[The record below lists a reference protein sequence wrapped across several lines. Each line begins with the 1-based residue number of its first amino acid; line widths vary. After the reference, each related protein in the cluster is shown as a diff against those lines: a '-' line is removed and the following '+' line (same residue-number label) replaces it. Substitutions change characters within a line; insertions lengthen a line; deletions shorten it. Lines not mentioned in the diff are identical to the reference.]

1 MSEELFQPAPHVLAG
16 DTADVYFLRTR
27 QVMEAE
33 GLNPIATM
41 EVFPRS
47 DGLLCGMQEVEALLR
62 KVLPKDAEVWALDE
76 GEPISRREVV
86 LRISALYLSYAVYET
101 AILGIL
107 AHESG
112 WAQAARDCVEAAQW
126 VPVTSFG
133 ARHVH
138 PLVAQYMDYAAA
150 VGGCA
155 SGSTPLGARMAGTE
169 PSGTMPHAMIIC
181 FGDTVKAAA
190 AFDRRAAPPVPRVVL
205 VDTFLDEPQ
214 EALRVAE
221 TLGERL
227 AAVRLDTPE
236 ELGGVTPELVK
247 KTRARLDQAGFR
259 HVRLF
264 VSGGVTPERIHLFLS
279 SSAPVDGFGV
289 GSYITAAQPNDFTA
303 DLKEVEGKPIAKR
316 GRIPGTTDNPRLKR
330 LI

>member
-1 MSEELFQPAPHVLAG
+1 MFRPAPNVLAG

-41 EVFPRS
+41 EVFPHR
-47 DGLLCGMQEVEALLR
+47 DGLLCGMREVEALLR
-62 KVLPKDAEVWALDE
+62 EALPEGAEAWALDE
-76 GEPISRREVV
+76 GETISQREVM
-86 LRISALYLSYAVYET
+86 LRINGPYLSYALYET

-112 WAQAARDCVEAAQW
+112 WAQAARECVEAAQG
-126 VPVTSFG
+126 VPVVSFG

-138 PLVAQYMDYAAA
+138 PLAAPYMDYAAI

-155 SGSTPLGARMAGTE
+155 TGSTPLGASMAGKE

-181 FGDTVKAAA
+181 FGDTVKAAV
-190 AFDRRAAPPVPRVVL
+190 AFDKHVEPDVPRIVL
-205 VDTFLDEPQ
+205 ADTFLDEPE

-221 TLGERL
+221 ALGERL
-227 AAVRLDTPE
+227 QAVRLDTPSE
-236 ELGGVTPELVK
+236 RGGVTPELVK
-247 KTRARLDQAGFR
+247 ETRARLDQAAFG

-264 VSGGVTPERIHLFLS
+264 VSGGVTPDRIRHFLS
-279 SSAPVDGFGV
+279 SGAPVDGFGV
-289 GSYITAAQPNDFTA
+289 GSYITSAQPNDFTA
-303 DLKEVEGKPIAKR
+303 DLKQVEGKPIAKR
-316 GRIPGTTDNPRLKR
+316 GRIPGITENPRLKR

>member
-1 MSEELFQPAPHVLAG
+1 MFRPAPHVLAG

-41 EVFPRS
+41 EVFPHR
-47 DGLLCGMQEVEALLR
+47 DGLLCGMREVEALLR
-62 KVLPKDAEVWALDE
+62 EALPEGAEAWALDE
-76 GEPISRREVV
+76 GETISRREVM
-86 LRISALYLSYAVYET
+86 LRINAPYLSYALYET

-112 WAQAARDCVEAAQW
+112 WAQAARECVEAAQG
-126 VPVTSFG
+126 VSVVSFG

-138 PLVAQYMDYAAA
+138 PLAAPYMDYAAI

-155 SGSTPLGARMAGTE
+155 SGSTPLGTRMAGKE

-181 FGDTVKAAA
+181 FGDTVKAAV
-190 AFDRRAAPPVPRVVL
+190 AFDKHVEPNVPRIVL
-205 VDTFLDEPQ
+205 VDTFLDEPE

-221 TLGERL
+221 ALGKSL
-227 AAVRLDTPE
+227 QAVRLDTPSE
-236 ELGGVTPELVK
+236 RGGVTPELVK
-247 KTRARLDQAGFR
+247 EARARLDQAGFER
-259 HVRLF
+259 VQLF
-264 VSGGVTPERIHLFLS
+264 VSGGVTPDRIRHFLS
-279 SSAPVDGFGV
+279 TGAPVDGFGV
-289 GSYITAAQPNDFTA
+289 GSYITSAQPNDFTA
-303 DLKEVEGKPIAKR
+303 DLKQVEGKPIAKR
-316 GRIPGTTDNPRLKR
+316 GRIPGITDNPRLKR

>member
-1 MSEELFQPAPHVLAG
+1 MFRPAPHVLAG

-41 EVFPRS
+41 EVFPHR
-47 DGLLCGMQEVEALLR
+47 DGLLCGMREVEALLR
-62 KVLPKDAEVWALDE
+62 EALPEGAEAWALDE
-76 GEPISRREVV
+76 GETISQREVM
-86 LRISALYLSYAVYET
+86 LRINGPYLSYALYET

-112 WAQAARDCVEAAQW
+112 WAQAARECVEAAQG
-126 VPVTSFG
+126 VPVVSFG

-138 PLVAQYMDYAAA
+138 PLAAPYMDYAAI

-155 SGSTPLGARMAGTE
+155 SGSTPLGTRMAGKE

-181 FGDTVKAAA
+181 FGDTVKAAV
-190 AFDRRAAPPVPRVVL
+190 AFDKHVEPDVPRIVL
-205 VDTFLDEPQ
+205 ADTFLDEPE

-227 AAVRLDTPE
+227 QAVRLDTPSE
-236 ELGGVTPELVK
+236 RGGVTPELVK
-247 KTRARLDQAGFR
+247 ETRARLDQAAFG

-264 VSGGVTPERIHLFLS
+264 VSGGVTPERIRHFLS
-279 SSAPVDGFGV
+279 SGAPVDSFGV
-289 GSYITAAQPNDFTA
+289 GSYITSAQPNDFTA
-303 DLKEVEGKPIAKR
+303 DLKQVEGKPIAKR
-316 GRIPGTTDNPRLKR
+316 GRIPGITENPRLKR
-330 LI
+330 LV

>member
-1 MSEELFQPAPHVLAG
+1 MFRPAPHVMAG

-41 EVFPRS
+41 EVFPHR
-47 DGLLCGMQEVEALLR
+47 DGLLCGMREVEALLR
-62 KVLPKDAEVWALDE
+62 EALPKGAEAWALGE
-76 GEPISRREVV
+76 GETISQREVM
-86 LRISALYLSYAVYET
+86 LRINAPYLSYALYET

-112 WAQAARDCVEAAQW
+112 WAQAARECVEAAQG
-126 VPVTSFG
+126 VPVVSFG

-138 PLVAQYMDYAAA
+138 PLAAPYMDYAAI

-155 SGSTPLGARMAGTE
+155 SGSTPMGARMAGKE

-181 FGDTVKAAA
+181 FGDTVKAAV
-190 AFDRRAAPPVPRVVL
+190 AFDKHVEPDVPRVVL
-205 VDTFLDEPQ
+205 VDTFLEEPE

-221 TLGERL
+221 ALGDRL
-227 AAVRLDTPE
+227 QGVRLDTPS

-247 KTRARLDQAGFR
+247 EARARLDQAGFER
-259 HVRLF
+259 VQLL
-264 VSGGVTPERIHLFLS
+264 VSGGVTPERIRHFLS
-279 SSAPVDGFGV
+279 SGAPVDGFGV
-289 GSYITAAQPNDFTA
+289 GSYITSAQPNDFTA
-303 DLKEVEGKPIAKR
+303 DLKQVEGKPIAKL
-316 GRIPGTTDNPRLKR
+316 GRIPGITDNPRLKR

>member
-1 MSEELFQPAPHVLAG
+1 MFRPAPHVLAG

-41 EVFPRS
+41 EVFPHR
-47 DGLLCGMQEVEALLR
+47 DGLLCGMREVEALLR
-62 KVLPKDAEVWALDE
+62 EALPEGAEAWALDE
-76 GEPISRREVV
+76 GETISQREVM
-86 LRISALYLSYAVYET
+86 LRINAPYLSYALYET

-112 WAQAARDCVEAAQW
+112 WAQAARECVEAAQG
-126 VPVTSFG
+126 VSVVSFG

-138 PLVAQYMDYAAA
+138 PLAAPYMDYAAI

-155 SGSTPLGARMAGTE
+155 SGSTPLGTRMAGKE

-181 FGDTVKAAA
+181 FGDTVKAAV
-190 AFDRRAAPPVPRVVL
+190 AFDKHVEPNVPRIVL
-205 VDTFLDEPQ
+205 VDTFLDEPE

-221 TLGERL
+221 ALGKSL
-227 AAVRLDTPE
+227 QAVRLDTPSE
-236 ELGGVTPELVK
+236 RGGVTPELVK
-247 KTRARLDQAGFR
+247 EARARLDQAGFER
-259 HVRLF
+259 VQLF
-264 VSGGVTPERIHLFLS
+264 VSGGVTPDRIRHFLS
-279 SSAPVDGFGV
+279 TGAPVDGFGV
-289 GSYITAAQPNDFTA
+289 GSYITSAQPNDFTA
-303 DLKEVEGKPIAKR
+303 DLKQVEGKPIAKR
-316 GRIPGTTDNPRLKR
+316 GRIPGITDNPRLKR

>member
-1 MSEELFQPAPHVLAG
+1 MFRPAPHVLAG

-41 EVFPRS
+41 EVFPHR
-47 DGLLCGMQEVEALLR
+47 DGLLCGMREVEALLR
-62 KVLPKDAEVWALDE
+62 EALPEGAEAWALDE
-76 GEPISRREVV
+76 GETISQREVM
-86 LRISALYLSYAVYET
+86 LRINAPYLSYALYET

-112 WAQAARDCVEAAQW
+112 WAQAARECVEAAQG
-126 VPVTSFG
+126 VPVVSFG

-138 PLVAQYMDYAAA
+138 PLAAPYMDYAAI

-155 SGSTPLGARMAGTE
+155 SGSTPLGTRMAGKE

-181 FGDTVKAAA
+181 FGDTVKAAV
-190 AFDRRAAPPVPRVVL
+190 AFDKHVEPNVPRVVL
-205 VDTFLDEPQ
+205 VDTFLDEPA

-221 TLGERL
+221 TLGESL
-227 AAVRLDTPE
+227 QAVRLDTPSE
-236 ELGGVTPELVK
+236 RGGVTPELVK
-247 KTRARLDQAGFR
+247 ETRARLDQAGFER
-259 HVRLF
+259 VQLF
-264 VSGGVTPERIHLFLS
+264 VSGGVTPDRIRNFLS
-279 SSAPVDGFGV
+279 SGAPVDGFGV
-289 GSYITAAQPNDFTA
+289 GSYITSAQPNDFTA
-303 DLKEVEGKPIAKR
+303 DLKQVEEKPIAKR
-316 GRIPGTTDNPRLKR
+316 GRIPGITDNPRLKR

>member
-1 MSEELFQPAPHVLAG
+1 MFRPAPQVLAG

-41 EVFPRS
+41 EVFPHR
-47 DGLLCGMQEVEALLR
+47 DGLLCGMREVEALLR
-62 KVLPKDAEVWALDE
+62 ETLPKGAEAWALDE
-76 GEPISRREVV
+76 GETISRGEVM
-86 LRISALYLSYAVYET
+86 LRINAPYLSYALYET

-112 WAQAARDCVEAAQW
+112 WAQAARECVEAAQG
-126 VPVTSFG
+126 VPVASFG

-138 PLVAQYMDYAAA
+138 PLAAPYMDYAAI

-155 SGSTPLGARMAGTE
+155 SGSTPMGARMAGKE

-181 FGDTVKAAA
+181 FGDTVKAAV
-190 AFDRRAAPPVPRVVL
+190 AFDKHVEQDVPRVVL
-205 VDTFLDEPQ
+205 VDTFLDEPE

-221 TLGERL
+221 ALGERL
-227 AAVRLDTPE
+227 QGVRLDTPS

-247 KTRARLDQAGFR
+247 EARARLDQAGFER
-259 HVRLF
+259 VQLL
-264 VSGGVTPERIHLFLS
+264 VSGGVTPERIRHFLS
-279 SSAPVDGFGV
+279 SGAPVDGFGV
-289 GSYITAAQPNDFTA
+289 GSYITSAQPNDFTA
-303 DLKEVEGKPIAKR
+303 DLKEVEGRPIAKR
-316 GRIPGTTDNPRLKR
+316 GRIPGITDNPRLKR